1 MKDCIRKNKLLLT
14 LTALL
19 CMISS
24 AASVYFAKLLQK
36 VIDSAL
42 NLNMPAFQRIL
53 MISVVYLLLL
63 GALSCLYS
71 LCSKRLIRNVTRTL
85 RQKAFYG
92 IFRRNVQDFTEVSTA
107 DYISALTN
115 DIKLIEENFILP
127 ALLTMQ
133 YSVMFLVTLGMLF
146 SISPLITICLFGCVI
161 IMFLV
166 PGLMGVP
173 LQKKQ
178 ELLSKQLSLFT
189 AKLKDFFSGYEVIKS
204 YQMERHIKKE
214 FQNENAAAAGAKYQA
229 DKLFALNEGVSG
241 VLAGFTQFSALFI
254 GAYLIIKGEIT
265 AGTLVALI
273 QLSGTFINPV
283 MMIMQSIPKIQS
295 IRPVMKHIE
304 ELADYTDLTFTG
316 TSLPSFS
323 DRITAKDLSFSYD
336 NNQPVLVNTNLTL
349 YKNKKYAIIGKSGCG
364 KSTLIKL
371 VSGNYSTYE
380 GSITYDGNNLRDLNI
395 ATLQQMISIIHQ
407 NIFMF
412 DDSIEQ
418 NISLS
423 DTYSSQEME
432 DALNVSGVLS
442 FLERIPGG
450 LSYPVGENGA
460 NLSGGQRQRVAVA
473 RALIRKKPI
482 LILDEG
488 TSAVDMQTA
497 YDIESRLLKIEDL
510 TLLTITHNL
519 SSDLLKLY
527 DQIIYMEDG
536 FIVEMGTLEELIAN
550 QAEFY
555 RFFHLEKTSA

>member
-19 CMISS
+19 CIISS

-63 GALSCLYS
+63 GVLSCLYS
-71 LCSKRLIRNVTRTL
+71 LCSKRLIRNVTKTL
-85 RQKAFYG
+85 RQNAFYG
-92 IFRRNVQDFTEVSTA
+92 IFRRNVQDYTEVSTA

-115 DIKLIEENFILP
+115 DIKLIEENYILP

-133 YSVMFLVTLGMLF
+133 YGVMFLVTLAMLF

-166 PGLMGVP
+166 PGLMGMP
-173 LQKKQ
+173 LQRRQ

-189 AKLKDFFSGYEVIKS
+189 LKLKDFFSGYEVIKS
-204 YQMERHIKKE
+204 YQMDSHIEME
-214 FQNENAAAAGAKYQA
+214 FENENAAVAGAKYQA
-229 DKLFALNEGVSG
+229 DQLFALNEGVSG
-241 VLAGFTQFSALFI
+241 VLAGITQFCALFI

-273 QLSGTFINPV
+273 QLSGTFITPV
-283 MMIMQSIPKIQS
+283 MMIMQNIPKIQS
-295 IRPVMKHIE
+295 IRPVMKHMD
-304 ELADYTDLTFTG
+304 ELADYTDIMFTG

-323 DRITAKDLSFSYD
+323 DCITARNLSFSYD
-336 NNQPVLVNTNLTL
+336 NNQTVLSNINLTL
-349 YKNKKYAIIGKSGCG
+349 YKNKKYAIIGGSGCG
-364 KSTLIKL
+364 KTTLIKL
-371 VSGNYSTYE
+371 LSGNYASYE
-380 GSITYDGNNLRDLNI
+380 GNITYDGNNLQDINI
-395 ATLQQMISIIHQ
+395 PKLQQMISVIHQ
-407 NIFMF
+407 NIYMF
-412 DDSIEQ
+412 DNSIEH
-418 NISLS
+418 NILLS
-423 DTYSSQEME
+423 DTYTDQELTE
-432 DALNVSGVLS
+432 ALNASGVLS
-442 FLERIPGG
+442 FLERMPNR
-450 LSYPVGENGA
+450 LSYQVGEHGA
-460 NLSGGQRQRVAVA
+460 NLSGGQRQRIAVA

-497 YDIESRLLKIEDL
+497 YDIESRLLELDDL
-510 TLLTITHNL
+510 TLITITHNM
-519 SSDLLKLY
+519 SSDLLKRY

-536 FIVEMGTLEELIAN
+536 SIVEMGTLNELIAN
-550 QAEFY
+550 QAQFY
-555 RFFHLEKTSA
+555 RFFHLKETSV